1 MQLLSLIPAAIRLN
15 FPDETP
21 PPKKSLGKGLAAKEK
36 EYRLWKLIV
45 KKRLYK
51 HNRDMLMQ
59 LDKSERIEKL
69 EGTVE
74 GVELDY
80 LRLLRALGERGEKG
94 IKGTNGKNGNGKR
107 RADDDDKDMEAE
119 EPVGKKVKGKGRAQS
134 ETE

>member
-1 MQLLSLIPAAIRLN
+1 MQLLSLIPAAVRLN
-15 FPDETP
+15 LPNEIP
-21 PPKKSLGKGLAAKEK
+21 PPKKSLGKGLAEKQK

-51 HNRDMLMQ
+51 HNKDMLIQ
-59 LDKSERIEKL
+59 LDKSERIDKL

-94 IKGTNGKNGNGKR
+94 IEGTNGKNGNGKR
-107 RADDDDKDMEAE
+107 RVVDDDGEEDIEAE
-119 EPVGKKVKGKGRAQS
+119 GPVGKKVK
-134 ETE
+134 T